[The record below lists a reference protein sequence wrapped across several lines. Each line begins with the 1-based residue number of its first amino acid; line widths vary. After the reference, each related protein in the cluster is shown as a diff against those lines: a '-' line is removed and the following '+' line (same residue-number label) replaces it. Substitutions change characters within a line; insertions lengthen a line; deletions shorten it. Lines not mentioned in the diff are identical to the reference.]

1 MIVGRKAREVA
12 GCAAAVGGDEAPGR
26 SRLGIREDLAHLTLL
41 HDHAAVQNGDGVADL
56 FHDAHLVG
64 DDHHGDAQL
73 LVDVLNA
80 SARAMAM
87 RCFWPPESWAG

>member
-1 MIVGRKAREVA
+1 MIEIKHLSKTFQMKDG
-12 GCAAAVGGDEAPGR
+12 AVNALKNIDQMC
-26 SRLGIREDLAHLTLL
+26 IRDSLTLL

-73 LVDVLNA
+73 LVDVLDEGQDCLLYT
-80 SARAMAM
+80 S
-87 RCFWPPESWAG
+87 RCV

>member
-1 MIVGRKAREVA
+1 MTR
-12 GCAAAVGGDEAPGR
+12 GDKAPGR
-26 SRLGIREDLAHLTLL
+26 SRLGICKDLAHLTLL

-73 LVDVLNA
+73 LVDVLDEGQDGVGRVGVQSFRLLWYSYN
-80 SARAMAM
+80 
-87 RCFWPPESWAG
+87 G